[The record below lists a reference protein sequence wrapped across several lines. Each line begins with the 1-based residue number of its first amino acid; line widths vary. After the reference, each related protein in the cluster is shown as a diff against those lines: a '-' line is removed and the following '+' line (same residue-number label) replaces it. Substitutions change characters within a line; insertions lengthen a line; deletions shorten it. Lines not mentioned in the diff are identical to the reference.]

1 MKGFIKF
8 MSVVAFG
15 IFCFIGGVARGD
27 GEKQVAAY
35 CVIVGVVILL
45 NGFSAVTEMETRE
58 IMESNRK
65 KTEELLKKT
74 AKLGRKIKA

>member
-8 MSVVAFG
+8 VSIMAFG

-27 GEKQVAAY
+27 GNNHVAVY
-35 CVIVGVVILL
+35 CILVGVMILL

-65 KTEELLKKT
+65 KTQELLKKT
-74 AKLGRKIKA
+74 AKLGRKLKA

>member
-27 GEKQVAAY
+27 GKNHVAVY
-35 CVIVGVVILL
+35 CVLAGVALL
-45 NGFSAVTEMETRE
+45 LHGFSTVTEMETHE

-65 KTEELLKKT
+65 KTKELLKKVE
-74 AKLGRKIKA
+74 KMGRKLP